1 MFWNNVKSELDYLG
15 IQLKEFCFDNKLNY
29 NSICNA
35 ISKNTIPN
43 IELVYKIASAL
54 NLSMDYLYTGNNIP
68 GLNDDEMEVL
78 RLYKGLSKQQ
88 KNILKLLLNN
98 LNGISPEITPD
109 ENNFIYTKK

>member
-1 MFWNNVKSELDYLG
+1 MFWNNVKSELDYRG

-54 NLSMDYLYTGNNIP
+54 NLSMDYLYTGDNAP
-68 GLNDDEMEVL
+68 GLNDDEMEVV
-78 RLYKGLSKQQ
+78 RLYKTLSDDK
-88 KNILKLLLNN
+88 KSMVKMLLSS
-98 LNGISPEITPD
+98 ISI
-109 ENNFIYTKK
+109 K